1 MSEENVELA
10 GQFYDAWNRGDLD
23 WIADRVTDD
32 FELRPVVGF
41 LDLEE
46 VYRGRDGWER
56 FARTWL
62 QAWVAATIELE
73 RVEDLGDRLLVLL
86 TSNATGQGSG
96 VSVRMRFGHLV
107 TLRDQQV
114 ASLVVI
120 EGWDR
125 ALEAAGLRE

>member
-41 LDLEE
+41 LDFEE

-62 QAWVAATIELE
+62 QAWVGATIELE
-73 RVEDLGDRLLVLL
+73 RVEDR
-86 TSNATGQGSG
+86 
-96 VSVRMRFGHLV
+96 
-107 TLRDQQV
+107 
-114 ASLVVI
+114 
-120 EGWDR
+120 
-125 ALEAAGLRE
+125 

>member
-1 MSEENVELA
+1 MSQENVELA
-10 GQFYDAWNRGDLD
+10 GQFSDAWNRGDLD

-32 FELRPVVGF
+32 FELRPVVSF
-41 LDLEE
+41 LDHGGLS
-46 VYRGRDGWER
+46 RQGGWER
-56 FARTWL
+56 FARTWR
-62 QAWVAATIELE
+62 QAWVADTIELE

-125 ALEAAGLRE
+125 ALEAAGLSE